1 VSGHYMQRSFCI
13 RCQGQELLLSKAL
26 SCPSRWL
33 PTWTRAC
40 RQNSYRVRL
49 DTDGHLVWIT
59 EINGREVQ
67 YHKKPETSFGQ
78 RFMSGFIQL
87 LPVEHQL

>member
-1 VSGHYMQRSFCI
+1 LAEQVATYMDEGVQ
-13 RCQGQELLLSKAL
+13 
-26 SCPSRWL
+26 P
-33 PTWTRAC
+33 
-40 RQNSYRVRL
+40 QNSYRVRL

-59 EINGREVQ
+59 EINGREVK
-67 YHKKPETSFGQ
+67 YHKEPETSFGQ